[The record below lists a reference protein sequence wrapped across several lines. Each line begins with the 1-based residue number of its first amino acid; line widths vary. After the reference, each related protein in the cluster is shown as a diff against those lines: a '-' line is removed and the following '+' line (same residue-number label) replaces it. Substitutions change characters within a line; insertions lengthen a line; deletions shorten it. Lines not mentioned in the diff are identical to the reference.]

1 MKKLIVFSIEKS
13 GFITSRSG
21 MVVAKSK
28 RFFSAFFSFLF
39 SSLQCQCNITAAA
52 AGCWK
57 LNAFQEAAREER
69 RTARDGRRR
78 RPTSSPRRARS
89 QPPPRKV
96 KWNVQQSL
104 SPGLKIILAGASIK
118 KIDVDWIYSP
128 AR

>member
-1 MKKLIVFSIEKS
+1 MKKLIVFPMEKS

-21 MVVAKSK
+21 LVVAKSK

-39 SSLQCQCNITAAA
+39 SSQQCESNIAAAA
-52 AGCWK
+52 AGCGK

-69 RTARDGRRR
+69 RTGRDGRRR
-78 RPTSSPRRARS
+78 RPNFISTEGEVAAA
-89 QPPPRKV
+89 PRKV